1 MDREHSQQ
9 ALADPEALVS
19 ASLALPDRPPLSNL
33 PPRLGVPSL
42 PAWPCPLQN
51 HALWL
56 CPSLL
61 PREHRGDPIPKVAFH
76 LLKLVGLVGCQG
88 PGGKERGATCSG
100 TGLGDSLGREG
111 LLWRAGEADTTDEQ
125 KCLDREPF
133 RLLPTARLLGIIP
146 GPRMAGSSNAKMFV
160 SVRQQRDNRLSP
172 SLGQIILVAVSV
184 PVLSLLLWHLLR
196 VLREYI

>member
-111 LLWRAGEADTTDEQ
+111 LLWRAGEADT
-125 KCLDREPF
+125 
-133 RLLPTARLLGIIP
+133 
-146 GPRMAGSSNAKMFV
+146 
-160 SVRQQRDNRLSP
+160 
-172 SLGQIILVAVSV
+172 
-184 PVLSLLLWHLLR
+184 
-196 VLREYI
+196 